1 MNDGIDKGACKV
13 QYTNF
18 DEAIDLVVGAG
29 PGALLAKADIK
40 SAFRLLP
47 IHRSPL
53 RICVFWGKKIDEQ
66 FFVDKVLPMG
76 ASCAPALLETFS
88 TFLEWVVRKQS
99 GSERICHYADDFLFV
114 GEKGAA
120 SGFSCLDIL
129 NCFRVVCGN
138 LGVPLA
144 EEKTVEPTTQ
154 LTFLGLDINTESQ
167 TISVPDEKLRKISE
181 MILSADRAKNLTMR
195 SLQSLIGS
203 LSFICRA
210 VAPGRAF
217 LRRLIDLLKGVKKP
231 WHKIQ
236 FTKGAK
242 ADLIMWH
249 VFLQKFNGRTMIA
262 DRYWVTDSDLEL
274 FTDASRGIGFG
285 GYFAGQW
292 FKDIWHESVQS
303 DTRSIAWLE
312 FFPVLVA
319 LTLWGK
325 QLSGKRIL
333 IRSDNLA
340 VVGIINKQTSKCP
353 QIMKLLRNFV
363 LQCLLYNV
371 SFRSKH
377 IPGAQNHIADA
388 LSRSQMTR
396 FKELAPSAASQG
408 LQVPKFLW
416 NL

>member
-1 MNDGIDKGACKV
+1 MTGGSFGQGGYKISFSTS
-13 QYTNF
+13 TNSPVPPENF
-18 DEAIDLVVGAG
+18 C
-29 PGALLAKADIK
+29 LL
-40 SAFRLLP
+40 
-47 IHRSPL
+47 
-53 RICVFWGKKIDEQ
+53 GKKIDEQ

-217 LRRLIDLLKGVKKP
+217 FRRLIDLLKGVKKP

-236 FTKGAK
+236 LRRG
-242 ADLIMWH
+242 
-249 VFLQKFNGRTMIA
+249 QRRT
-262 DRYWVTDSDLEL
+262 
-274 FTDASRGIGFG
+274 
-285 GYFAGQW
+285 
-292 FKDIWHESVQS
+292 
-303 DTRSIAWLE
+303 
-312 FFPVLVA
+312 
-319 LTLWGK
+319 
-325 QLSGKRIL
+325 
-333 IRSDNLA
+333 
-340 VVGIINKQTSKCP
+340 
-353 QIMKLLRNFV
+353 
-363 LQCLLYNV
+363 
-371 SFRSKH
+371 
-377 IPGAQNHIADA
+377 
-388 LSRSQMTR
+388 
-396 FKELAPSAASQG
+396 
-408 LQVPKFLW
+408 
-416 NL
+416 

>member
-1 MNDGIDKGACKV
+1 
-13 QYTNF
+13 
-18 DEAIDLVVGAG
+18 
-29 PGALLAKADIK
+29 
-40 SAFRLLP
+40 
-47 IHRSPL
+47 
-53 RICVFWGKKIDEQ
+53 
-66 FFVDKVLPMG
+66 
-76 ASCAPALLETFS
+76 
-88 TFLEWVVRKQS
+88 
-99 GSERICHYADDFLFV
+99 
-114 GEKGAA
+114 
-120 SGFSCLDIL
+120 
-129 NCFRVVCGN
+129 
-138 LGVPLA
+138 
-144 EEKTVEPTTQ
+144 
-154 LTFLGLDINTESQ
+154 
-167 TISVPDEKLRKISE
+167 
-181 MILSADRAKNLTMR
+181 
-195 SLQSLIGS
+195 
-203 LSFICRA
+203 
-210 VAPGRAF
+210 
-217 LRRLIDLLKGVKKP
+217 
-231 WHKIQ
+231 
-236 FTKGAK
+236 
-242 ADLIMWH
+242 
-249 VFLQKFNGRTMIA
+249 MIA

-292 FKDIWHESVQS
+292 FKDVWHESVQS